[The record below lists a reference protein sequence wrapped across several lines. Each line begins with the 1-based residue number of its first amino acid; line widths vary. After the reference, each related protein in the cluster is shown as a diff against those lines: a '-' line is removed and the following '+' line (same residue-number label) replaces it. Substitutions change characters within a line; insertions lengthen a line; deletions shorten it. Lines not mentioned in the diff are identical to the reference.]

1 MRCWPRRGTPGIRAA
16 ATTDFLAGIQRD
28 AWRPGKCFEQQA
40 LQLIAQIPPGRVS
53 SYGRIAARIPPPPG
67 MDPNGYR
74 RIAARK
80 VGTALRNLG
89 RRRAGAGPAAAPVPW
104 HRVLNHRG
112 CSSLDGPAAD
122 LQLALLEAENV
133 PLDDDGCVDMA
144 RYGWDFTE
152 GC

>member
-1 MRCWPRRGTPGIRAA
+1 M
-16 ATTDFLAGIQRD
+16 ATWKR
-28 AWRPGKCFEQQA
+28 FEQQA

-89 RRRAGAGPAAAPVPW
+89 RRRADDAPADSSSVPW

-122 LQLALLEAENV
+122 LQRALLEAENV

-144 RYGWDFTE
+144 RYAWDFAE
-152 GC
+152 DC

>member
-1 MRCWPRRGTPGIRAA
+1 M
-16 ATTDFLAGIQRD
+16 ATWKR
-28 AWRPGKCFEQQA
+28 FEQRA

-89 RRRAGAGPAAAPVPW
+89 RRRADDYPAEAAHVPW

-112 CSSLDGPAAD
+112 CSSLDGAAAD
-122 LQLALLEAENV
+122 LQRALLEAEGV
-133 PLDDDGCVDMA
+133 PLDARGCVDMA
-144 RYGWDFTE
+144 RYAWDFTE
-152 GC
+152 DG